1 MQRNLFMFTVIAS
14 KPNTASINIAS
25 RLLEN
30 FDWSE
35 TGREFDGEPVRA
47 WAKGDV
53 ELVFT
58 DTLHVFANNVGA
70 IETDCFVFVS
80 SHKSESGKPSLTTH
94 PIGNW
99 GKAEL
104 GGKDK
109 TLVPVLPGLM
119 KNYLQL
125 LQKKRDEMNLDYD
138 VSLEATHHGP
148 FLSKPALFIEIGS
161 SEKQWAD
168 EKAAL
173 AVAESVMEGIIAKE
187 GKEFVN
193 CVGLGGQHYPYEFTK
208 LELNSE
214 FAFGHMCAKHSLS
227 LLDSSLLQNA
237 IELSNAKKIV
247 LDWKGLGTEK
257 ARIKDLAES
266 SGLEVLRSKA
276 VAKQ

>member
-1 MQRNLFMFTVIAS
+1 MFTIIAS
-14 KPNTASINIAS
+14 KPNSASMNIAS

-35 TGREFDGEPVRA
+35 TGKEFDGEPIRA
-47 WAKGDV
+47 RGEI
-53 ELVFT
+53 ELAFT
-58 DTLHVFANNVGA
+58 DTLHVFADNVGS

-80 SHKSESGKPSLTTH
+80 SHKSEAGKPSLTTH
-94 PIGNW
+94 PLGNW
-99 GKAEL
+99 GKAGL

-109 TLVPVLPGLM
+109 KLVPAPTVLL

-125 LQKKRDEMNLDYD
+125 LQQKRDAMALDYE
-138 VSLEATHHGP
+138 VSLECTHHGP

-173 AVAESVMEGIIAKE
+173 AVAESVIEGVGAKE
-187 GKEFVN
+187 KQGFVN

-214 FAFGHMCAKHSLS
+214 FAFGHMCAKHALP
-227 LLDSSLLQNA
+227 LLDSSLLQRA
-237 IELSNAKKIV
+237 IEFSNAEKIV

-257 ARIKDLAES
+257 ARIKQLAES
-266 SGLEVLRSKA
+266 TGLEVLRSKA
-276 VAKQ
+276 VSKQ

>member
-1 MQRNLFMFTVIAS
+1 MFTVIAS
-14 KPNTASINIAS
+14 KPNTASMNIAS

-30 FDWSE
+30 FDWKE

-47 WAKGDV
+47 WAKGAV

-58 DTLHVFANNVGA
+58 DTLHVFADNVGA
-70 IETDCFVFVS
+70 FETDGFVFVS
-80 SHKSESGKPSLTTH
+80 SHKSEAGKPSLTTH

-99 GKAEL
+99 GKAGL

-109 TLVPVLPGLM
+109 TLVPTLPGLL

-125 LQKKRDEMNLDYD
+125 LQQKRDSMGLDYE

-148 FLSKPALFIEIGS
+148 FLAKPALFIEIGS
-161 SEKQWAD
+161 SEEQWAD

-173 AVAESVMEGIIAKE
+173 AVAESVMEGIVAKE
-187 GKEFVN
+187 KEEFVN

-214 FAFGHMCAKHSLS
+214 FAFGHMCAKHALP
-227 LLDSSLLQNA
+227 LLDSSLLQKA
-237 IELSNAKKIV
+237 IEFSKAKKIV

-257 ARIKDLAES
+257 ARIKELAKAT
-266 SGLEVLRSKA
+266 GLEVLRSKA
-276 VAKQ
+276 VSKK